1 MSKQWLAVLSV
12 VAGLVLGGAAL
23 VKFGPQIEGVNVGKR
38 APDFAAVNLAT
49 GDSVRLRTEYADQ
62 VTLVNIW
69 ATWCIPCRTE
79 MPAMERLYQL
89 YGPKGLRIAAVS
101 IDEGDVEDVRAFA
114 KEYGITFDV
123 LHDATGDI
131 QREYQTTGV
140 PESFL
145 LDKDGMIVKR
155 VYVHEWDTPAN
166 QRVIAE
172 LMGLPAPDVPAP
184 AGQVQASGSPAPG
197 G

>member
-38 APDFAAVNLAT
+38 APDFSAVNLAT

-89 YGPKGLRIAAVS
+89 YGPKGFRIAAVS
-101 IDEGDVEDVRAFA
+101 IDEGSVEDVRAFA
-114 KEYGITFDV
+114 KEYNLTFDI
-123 LHDATGDI
+123 LHDVTGEI
-131 QREYQTTGV
+131 QRSYQTTGV

-145 LDKDGMIVKR
+145 LDKDGVIVKR

-172 LMGLPAPDVPAP
+172 LMGLPAPEVPTA
-184 AGQVQASGSPAPG
+184 AGEVQALGSTAPG

>member
-1 MSKQWLAVLSV
+1 MSKQWLAVLTIV
-12 VAGLVLGGAAL
+12 GGLGLGAAAL

-49 GDSVRLRTEYADQ
+49 GDSVSLKKEYANQ

-79 MPAMERLYQL
+79 MPAMERLYQV
-89 YGPKGLRIAAVS
+89 YGPKGFRIAAVS
-101 IDEGDVEDVRAFA
+101 IDEGGIEDVRAFV
-114 KEYGITFDV
+114 KEYALTFDV
-123 LHDATGDI
+123 LHDATGEI

-145 LDKDGMIVKR
+145 LDKDGIIVKR
-155 VYVHEWDTPAN
+155 VFTHEWDTPVN
-166 QRVIAE
+166 KRLIAE
-172 LMGLPAPDVPAP
+172 LMGLPADSATA
-184 AGQVQASGSPAPG
+184 AGTVQARASTPG

>member
-1 MSKQWLAVLSV
+1 MSKQWMAVLTV

-38 APDFAAVNLAT
+38 APDFTAVNLAT

-89 YGPKGLRIAAVS
+89 YGPKGFRIAAVS
-101 IDEGDVEDVRAFA
+101 IDEGGVEDVQAFA
-114 KEYGITFDV
+114 REFNLTFDI
-123 LHDATGDI
+123 LHDATGEI
-131 QREYQTTGV
+131 QRSYQTTGV

-145 LDKDGMIVKR
+145 LDRNGVIVKR

>member
-1 MSKQWLAVLSV
+1 
-12 VAGLVLGGAAL
+12 
-23 VKFGPQIEGVNVGKR
+23 
-38 APDFAAVNLAT
+38 
-49 GDSVRLRTEYADQ
+49 
-62 VTLVNIW
+62 
-69 ATWCIPCRTE
+69 

-145 LDKDGMIVKR
+145 LDKDGVIVKR
-155 VYVHEWDTPAN
+155 VYFHEWDTAAN

-172 LMGLPAPDVPAP
+172 LMGLPAPDVPAR
-184 AGQVQASGSPAPG
+184 AGEVQASSFTAPG

>member
-1 MSKQWLAVLSV
+1 MSKQWLAVLTV
-12 VAGLVLGGAAL
+12 VAGLVLGGVAL

-38 APDFAAVNLAT
+38 APDFTAVNLAT

-89 YGPKGLRIAAVS
+89 YGPKGFRIAAVS

-123 LHDATGDI
+123 LHDATGEI
-131 QREYQTTGV
+131 QRSYQTTGV

-145 LDKDGMIVKR
+145 LDRNGVIVKR

-172 LMGLPAPDVPAP
+172 LMGLPAPDAP
-184 AGQVQASGSPAPG
+184 AAASEVQALGSTAPG